1 MKMGYYLW
9 MMKMLYHFASF
20 TMARLTLQQRRFVIS
35 RTEVCDQWKGTEE
48 DQWRFV
54 ISGTEVCDQQRRL
67 EVCKQWKKQTP
78 PSPPRCCSVP
88 SQISLSGWSS
98 VVLRKVDILKLS
110 NV

>member
-20 TMARLTLQQRRFVIS
+20 TMARLTLQQR
-35 RTEVCDQWKGTEE
+35 
-48 DQWRFV
+48 RFV